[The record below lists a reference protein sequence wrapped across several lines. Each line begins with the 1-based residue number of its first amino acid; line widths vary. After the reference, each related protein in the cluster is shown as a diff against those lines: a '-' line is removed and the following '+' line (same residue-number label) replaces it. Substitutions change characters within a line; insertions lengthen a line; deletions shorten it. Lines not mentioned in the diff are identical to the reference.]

1 MQQAFEVL
9 IGAIPYLLGGT
20 GLTVAAVVGGMLIGL
35 CIGLPMAVAEVYG
48 PRPLAFLVRVYVWFF
63 RGVPILVL
71 LFLFYFG
78 LFQMLGWNVDAL
90 TAATLVLGMASAA
103 YQSQIF
109 RGSIQSLSKGQFRA
123 ASALGFT
130 DRQAIVSIVLPQAMR
145 LSLPGWSNEYSI
157 LLKDSALAF
166 VLGAT
171 EIMARTQFVA
181 TRTYQHLALS
191 LAACAIY
198 FVLTWV
204 GVRALRMLERRVAVP
219 GFGQQEART

>member
-1 MQQAFEVL
+1 MNQAFEVL
-9 IGAIPYLLGGT
+9 IQAIPYLLGGA
-20 GLTVAAVVGGMLIGL
+20 GLTIAAVAGGMGL
-35 CIGLPMAVAEVYG
+35 GFVIGLPMAVAQVYG
-48 PRPLAFLVRVYVWFF
+48 PAPLRSLVGLYVWFF

-78 LFQMLGWNVDAL
+78 LFQLFQWNIGAL
-90 TAATLVLGMASAA
+90 SAATLVLGMTSGA

-109 RGSIQSLSKGQFRA
+109 RGAIQSLARGQFRA
-123 ASALGFT
+123 ASALGLS
-130 DRQAIVSIVLPQAMR
+130 DMQAIRYIVLPQALR
-145 LSLPGWSNEYSI
+145 ISLPGWSNEYSI

-191 LAACAIY
+191 LAACGIY
-198 FVLTWV
+198 FILTWV
-204 GVRALRMLERRVAVP
+204 GVRALRALERHVAVP
-219 GFGQQEART
+219 GFGNQEAR

>member
-1 MQQAFEVL
+1 MTQAFEVL
-9 IGAIPYLLGGT
+9 IGAMPYLLGGA
-20 GLTVAAVVGGMLIGL
+20 GLTVAAVAGGMALGLI
-35 CIGLPMAVAEVYG
+35 IGLPMAVAQVYG
-48 PRPLAFLVRVYVWFF
+48 PKPLVWLVRTYVWFF

-78 LFQMLGWNVDAL
+78 LFQVFDWNIDAL
-90 TAATLVLGMASAA
+90 TAATLVLGMTSGA

-109 RGSIQSLSKGQFRA
+109 RGSILTLSKGQFRA
-123 ASALGFT
+123 ASALGLS
-130 DRQAIVSIVLPQAMR
+130 DAQAILHIVLPQALR

-191 LAACAIY
+191 LAACGIY
-198 FVLTWV
+198 FILTWV
-204 GVRALRMLERRVAVP
+204 GVCALRLLERRVAVP
-219 GFGQQEART
+219 GFGNQEAS

>member
-1 MQQAFEVL
+1 MTQAFDVV

-20 GLTVAAVVGGMLIGL
+20 GLTVAAVLGGMFIGL
-35 CIGLPMAVAEVYG
+35 AIGLPMAVAQVYG
-48 PRPLAFLVRVYVWFF
+48 PKPLGWLVRVYVWFF

-78 LFQMLGWNVDAL
+78 LFQAFSWNIDAL
-90 TAATLVLGMASAA
+90 TAATLVLGMASGA

-109 RGSIQSLSKGQFRA
+109 RGAILSLSKGQFRA

-130 DRQAIVSIVLPQAMR
+130 DRQAVLNIVLPQALR

-157 LLKDSALAF
+157 ILKDSALAF

-181 TRTYQHLALS
+181 TRTYQHLALA
-191 LAACAIY
+191 LAACGIY
-198 FVLTWV
+198 FILTWV
-204 GVRALRMLERRVAVP
+204 GVRALRMLERHVAVP
-219 GFGQQEART
+219 GFGPQEAR

>member
-1 MQQAFEVL
+1 MNQAFDVV

-20 GLTVAAVVGGMLIGL
+20 GLTVAAVLGGMFIGL
-35 CIGLPMAVAEVYG
+35 AIGLPMAVAQVYG
-48 PRPLAFLVRVYVWFF
+48 PAPLGWLVRAYVWFF

-78 LFQMLGWNVDAL
+78 LFQAFSWNIDAL
-90 TAATLVLGMASAA
+90 TAATLVLGMASGA

-109 RGSIQSLSKGQFRA
+109 RGAILSLSKGQFRA

-130 DRQAIVSIVLPQAMR
+130 DRQAILNIVLPQALR

-181 TRTYQHLALS
+181 TRTYQHLALA
-191 LAACAIY
+191 LAACGIY
-198 FVLTWV
+198 FILTWV
-204 GVRALRMLERRVAVP
+204 GVRALRMLERHVAVP
-219 GFGQQEART
+219 GFGPQEAR

>member
-35 CIGLPMAVAEVYG
+35 VLGLPMAVAEVYG
-48 PRPLAFLVRVYVWFF
+48 PRPLVWLVRVYVWFF

-78 LFQMLGWNVDAL
+78 LFQLIGWNVDAL
-90 TAATLVLGMASAA
+90 TAATLVLGMASGA

-109 RGSIQSLSKGQFRA
+109 RGAIQSLSKGQFRA

-191 LAACAIY
+191 LAACGIY
-198 FVLTWV
+198 FVLTWA

-219 GFGQQEART
+219 GFGQQEARA

>member
-1 MQQAFEVL
+1 MHQAIEVL
-9 IGAIPYLLGGT
+9 LQAIPYLIGGA
-20 GLTVAAVVGGMLIGL
+20 GLTIVAVVGGMGLGLI
-35 CIGLPMAVAEVYG
+35 IGLPMAVAQVYG
-48 PRPLAFLVRVYVWFF
+48 PAPLRAAAGLYVWFF

-78 LFQMLGWNVDAL
+78 LFQLFQWNIGAL
-90 TAATLVLGMASAA
+90 TAATVVLGMTSGA

-109 RGSIQSLSKGQFRA
+109 RGAILSLARGQFRA
-123 ASALGFT
+123 ASALGLS
-130 DRQAIVSIVLPQAMR
+130 DRQAIRCIVLPQALR

-191 LAACAIY
+191 LAACGIY
-198 FVLTWV
+198 FILTWV
-204 GVRALRMLERRVAVP
+204 GVRALRALERRVAVP
-219 GFGQQEART
+219 GFGNQEAR

>member
-1 MQQAFEVL
+1 MNHVIEVL
-9 IGAIPYLLGGT
+9 IQAVPYLLGGAGMT
-20 GLTVAAVVGGMLIGL
+20 IAAVLGGMGL
-35 CIGLPMAVAEVYG
+35 GFVIGLPMAVAQIYG
-48 PRPLAFLVRVYVWFF
+48 PAPLRALVALYVWFF

-78 LFQMLGWNVDAL
+78 LFQLFEWNIGAL
-90 TAATLVLGMASAA
+90 TSATVVLGMASGA

-109 RGSIQSLSKGQFRA
+109 RGAIQSLSRGQFRA
-123 ASALGFT
+123 ASALGLS
-130 DRQAIVSIVLPQAMR
+130 DAQAVRYIVLPQALR

-191 LAACAIY
+191 LAACGIY
-198 FVLTWV
+198 FILTWV

-219 GFGQQEART
+219 GFGSQEAR

>member
-1 MQQAFEVL
+1 MDRAIEVL
-9 IGAIPYLLGGT
+9 IQSFPYMIGGAGMTI
-20 GLTVAAVVGGMLIGL
+20 AAVIGGMVLGL
-35 CIGLPMAVAEVYG
+35 VIGLPMAVAQVYG
-48 PRPLAFLVRVYVWFF
+48 PKPLRWCVQIYVWFF

-78 LFQMLGWNVDAL
+78 LFELIGLNMGAL
-90 TAATLVLGMASAA
+90 SAATLVLGMASGA

-109 RGSIQSLSKGQFRA
+109 RGSIQSLSHGQFRA
-123 ASALGFT
+123 ASALGLS
-130 DRQAIVSIVLPQAMR
+130 DRQTIINIILPQAMR

-181 TRTYQHLALS
+181 TRTYQHLALA
-191 LAACAIY
+191 LAACCIY

-204 GVRALRMLERRVAVP
+204 GVRLLRALERRVSVP
-219 GFGQQEART
+219 GFGHQTAR